1 MQYSETDRVYDEL
14 LLARIRVGDAR
25 AGERL
30 AARWHPRL
38 IRTARR
44 LLRNDQQAEVAVQE
58 AWTGI
63 CKGWGS
69 LRDPSRFPAWA
80 YRILHNKCANR
91 IGFEQRRRTQVSA
104 EPELEAG
111 EKSTVEDR
119 ISVDQAFDQL
129 SAEHR
134 IAATL
139 HFVAGLTLKEIAA
152 VADIPVGTAKSR
164 IFHARKQLQATL
176 NPDPKEKENG

>member
-38 IRTARR
+38 LRTARR
-44 LLRNDQQAEVAVQE
+44 LLRDEHQAETAVQE

-80 YRILHNKCANR
+80 YRILHNKCADR
-91 IGFEQRRRTQVSA
+91 IGFEQKKRTHFEGTIEADASVS
-104 EPELEAG
+104 P
-111 EKSTVEDR
+111 TVEDKV
-119 ISVDQAFDQL
+119 SVDQAFAQL
-129 SAEHR
+129 SPDHR
-134 IAATL
+134 TAATL
-139 HFVAGLTLKEIAA
+139 CFVAGLTLKEIAA
-152 VADIPVGTAKSR
+152 VTDAPVGTAKSR

-176 NPDPKEKENG
+176 NPDPKENENG